1 MLHKSR
7 HSLVLYEAKFDGKPR
22 QFGLW
27 HIYRLLLACRIPSK
41 AQLAKPGAQKKN
53 LVVGQGEKRLTQPC
67 RARFMRRPSRLIEK
81 KQYVAFQN

>member
-41 AQLAKPGAQKKN
+41 AQLAKPGAQKKKT
-53 LVVGQGEKRLTQPC
+53 LLSAKV
-67 RARFMRRPSRLIEK
+67 K
-81 KQYVAFQN
+81 KD